1 MMAESNT
8 GEVSGHVAAVVVGA
22 AISNNKRDHIIGVSE
37 TQHMKEI
44 DDMPDETEWY
54 GEEESRIEGT

>member
-37 TQHMKEI
+37 TQHMQQI
-44 DDMPDETEWY
+44 DDMPDETE
-54 GEEESRIEGT
+54 